1 MAAYVFTEGIVVR
14 KISFILFVAGAL
26 MHGLNTASKAAT
38 VTIGASKDSSIYS
51 NHVDRGT
58 GGGNALITGTNG
70 QDAPRRALIAF
81 DVAGSVPAGAV
92 IQSVTMTLTLGQLP
106 TSPSETSLIELHR
119 IAADWG
125 EGTTQRQTPPNDSFG
140 GMGQGAPASDGD
152 VTWSARFWGMTPTLW
167 NSPGGDFA
175 PLASTTAVIGQPLD
189 VPYSWP
195 STAAAVSDVQSW
207 LDDPSTNFGWLL
219 LNADEAS
226 FSTFR
231 VFYSRQVRRRRG
243 GRSWRLPMCRAGGV
257 GGHAGVLPLM
267 APTFAVRRIHPT
279 AAGAGSPAARCA
291 GRQLRSTPDAA
302 VTSSAVSQ

>member
-1 MAAYVFTEGIVVR
+1 MSFMKSIVLR
-14 KISFILFVAGAL
+14 RTFFISCVGVAL
-26 MHGLNTASKAAT
+26 MNGLNTPSDAAT

-106 TSPSETSLIELHR
+106 TSPSVISLIELHR
-119 IAADWG
+119 ITSDWG

-152 VTWSARFWGMTPTLW
+152 VTWTARFWGATPTLW

-175 PLASTTAVIGQPLD
+175 QLASTTAIIGQPLD

-195 STAAAVSDVQSW
+195 STPAAVTDVQSW
-207 LDDPSTNFGWLL
+207 LDNPSTNFGWLM
-219 LNADEAS
+219 LNSDES
-226 FSTFR
+226 SMSTFR
-231 VFYSRQVRRRRG
+231 VFYSRQVATAAWRPQLEITYVPEPTSVVMSVLACTLCMDLKRRRVP
-243 GRSWRLPMCRAGGV
+243 S
-257 GGHAGVLPLM
+257 
-267 APTFAVRRIHPT
+267 
-279 AAGAGSPAARCA
+279 
-291 GRQLRSTPDAA
+291 
-302 VTSSAVSQ
+302 